1 MDVNIDDESGN
12 AFNTYREEEM
22 ETDNQK
28 SYCFDEG
35 GQYCAREINL
45 NSQDKKKFK
54 YIKFE
59 SLSNYSRSSLW

>member
-12 AFNTYREEEM
+12 TFNTYREEEM
-22 ETDNQK
+22 ETGNQK

-35 GQYCAREINL
+35 GQYYAREINL
-45 NSQDKKKFK
+45 ISQDKKKFK

-59 SLSNYSRSSLW
+59 SL